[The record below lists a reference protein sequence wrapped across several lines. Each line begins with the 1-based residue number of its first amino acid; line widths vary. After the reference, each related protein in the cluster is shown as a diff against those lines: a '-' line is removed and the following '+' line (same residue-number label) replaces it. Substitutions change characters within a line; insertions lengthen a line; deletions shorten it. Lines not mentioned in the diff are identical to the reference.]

1 MNQNTDLVQLILAL
15 LGIIDRG
22 LVAVVE
28 QVTCGNETIA
38 AIVARAAGYEN
49 PVALGK
55 RLQFEKRLGHA
66 ETGELHQLID

>member
-1 MNQNTDLVQLILAL
+1 MNQETDLVQFILAL
-15 LGIIDRG
+15 LGIIDGG

-28 QVTCGNETIA
+28 QVTCCDKAVA

-49 PVALGK
+49 SVALGK
-55 RLQFEKRLGHA
+55 WLEFEERLGDA